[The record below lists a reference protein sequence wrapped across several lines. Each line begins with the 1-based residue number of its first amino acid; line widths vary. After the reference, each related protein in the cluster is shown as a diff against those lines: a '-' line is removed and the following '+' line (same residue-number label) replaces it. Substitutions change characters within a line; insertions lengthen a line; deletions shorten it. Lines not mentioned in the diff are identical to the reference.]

1 MKKKL
6 LLAFYALLLTMCR
19 SYSQAQPV
27 SSIDGLSCRTYTAY
41 FEEGSGMTSK
51 GVECSYTCPNGETV
65 GPLDFESDPSLSA
78 TKGDLDSL
86 FCGVTPPTF
95 TPAAVLPTSS
105 PTPAET
111 ATLQASA
118 TAAITISPTSG
129 SPLFTGQV
137 TMCDT
142 GSNLISF
149 RIVTPAPDLTGK
161 TVTVVIADQESSCMV
176 NPTNTSLM
184 TCTIPPSVTFPAS
197 VVVSLDGAVVN
208 DFIHEGIGCT
218 QITTPV
224 VTTTP

>member
-1 MKKKL
+1 MEPFK
-6 LLAFYALLLTMCR
+6 
-19 SYSQAQPV
+19 P
-27 SSIDGLSCRTYTAY
+27 IDGLSCRGSTAN
-41 FEEGSGMTSK
+41 E
-51 GVECSYTCPNGETV
+51 VVCSYTCPDGETV
-65 GPLDFESDPSLSA
+65 VDFDEDPSLSA

-86 FCGVTPPTF
+86 YCGVVLPTF
-95 TPAAVLPTSS
+95 TPVATLVASS

-111 ATLQASA
+111 ATLQASDAA
-118 TAAITISPTSG
+118 TATATISISPTSG
-129 SPLFTGQV
+129 ISGSPLLTGQV

-161 TVTVVIADQESSCMV
+161 TVTVVIADQESSSCTV

-184 TCTIPPSVTFPAS
+184 TCTLPPAVTFPAQ
-197 VVVSLDGAVVN
+197 VVVSLDGVVVN
-208 DFIHEGIGCT
+208 DFTHEGIGCT

>member
-6 LLAFYALLLTMCR
+6 FLAFYALLLTMCR

-27 SSIDGLSCRTYTAY
+27 SPIEGLSCRAYTSY
-41 FEEGSGMTSK
+41 FEGGSNITSN
-51 GVECSYTCPNGETV
+51 GVECSYICPSGEAV
-65 GPLDFESDPSLSA
+65 GPLDFETDPSLSY
-78 TKGDLDSL
+78 TKGDLDRL
-86 FCGVTPPTF
+86 FCGIAPATF
-95 TPAAVLPTSS
+95 TPAATLVPSS

-111 ATLQASA
+111 PTLQATA
-118 TAAITISPTSG
+118 TAAITISPTAG

-161 TVTVVIADQESSCMV
+161 TLTVVIADQESSCAV

-184 TCTIPPSVTFPAS
+184 TCTIPPFVTFPAT
-197 VVVSLDGAVVN
+197 VVVSVDGAVVN
-208 DFIHEGIGCT
+208 DFIHDGIGCT
-218 QITTPV
+218 QITTPAA
-224 VTTTP
+224 TTTP

>member
-6 LLAFYALLLTMCR
+6 FLAFYALLLTMCR

-27 SSIDGLSCRTYTAY
+27 SPIDGLSCRSYTAY
-41 FEEGSGMTSK
+41 FEGGSGIASE

-65 GPLDFESDPSLSA
+65 GPRDFESDPSLSA

-86 FCGVTPPTF
+86 FCGVTPVTF
-95 TPAAVLPTSS
+95 TPAPTLVVSS

-111 ATLQASA
+111 ATLEATA
-118 TAAITISPTSG
+118 TAAITISPTAG

-142 GSNLISF
+142 GANLISF

-161 TVTVVIADQESSCMV
+161 IVTVVIADQESSCGV

-184 TCTIPPSVTFPAS
+184 TCTIPSGVTFPAS

-208 DFIHEGIGCT
+208 DFVHDGIGCT

>member
-6 LLAFYALLLTMCR
+6 LLAFYALLLTMCT
-19 SYSQAQPV
+19 
-27 SSIDGLSCRTYTAY
+27 SSTQVEPSKPIDGLSCRT
-41 FEEGSGMTSK
+41 STSNR
-51 GVECSYTCPNGETV
+51 VTCSYTCPDGETV
-65 GPLDFESDPSLSA
+65 VDFDEDPSLSA

-86 FCGVTPPTF
+86 FCGVTPVTF
-95 TPAAVLPTSS
+95 TPAPTLVVSS

-111 ATLQASA
+111 ATLEA
-118 TAAITISPTSG
+118 TATEAITTSTSPAAG
-129 SPLFTGQV
+129 SPLLTGQV

-161 TVTVVIADQESSCMV
+161 TVTVVIADQESSSCTV
-176 NPTNTSLM
+176 NATNTSLL
-184 TCTIPPSVTFPAS
+184 TCTIPPSVTFPAQ

>member
-1 MKKKL
+1 MKKNL
-6 LLAFYALLLTMCR
+6 SLAFYALLLTMCT
-19 SYSQAQPV
+19 
-27 SSIDGLSCRTYTAY
+27 SSTQVEPSKPIEGLSCRATTANA
-41 FEEGSGMTSK
+41 
-51 GVECSYTCPNGETV
+51 VACSYTCPDGETV
-65 GPLDFESDPSLSA
+65 VDFDEDPSLSA

-86 FCGVTPPTF
+86 FCGVIPATF
-95 TPAAVLPTSS
+95 TPAPVIPTNS

-111 ATLQASA
+111 ATLEATA
-118 TAAITISPTSG
+118 TAASTISPTVGTPS

-142 GSNLISF
+142 GANLISF
-149 RIVTPAPDLTGK
+149 RMVTPAPDLTGK
-161 TVTVVIADQESSCMV
+161 TLSVVIADQESTCQV

-184 TCTIPPSVTFPAS
+184 TCTIPPGVTFPAQ

>member
-19 SYSQAQPV
+19 SYNQAQPV
-27 SSIDGLSCRTYTAY
+27 STIDELSCRTYTDY
-41 FEEGSGMTSK
+41 FEGESGITSK
-51 GVECSYTCPNGETV
+51 GVECTYTCPSGETV

-86 FCGVTPPTF
+86 FCGVAPVTF
-95 TPAAVLPTSS
+95 TPVPTLVVSS

-111 ATLQASA
+111 ATLEATA
-118 TAAITISPTSG
+118 TAAATISPTAG

-142 GSNLISF
+142 GANLISF
-149 RIVTPAPDLTGK
+149 RMVTPAPDLTGK
-161 TVTVVIADQESSCMV
+161 IVTVVIADQESSCTV

-184 TCTIPPSVTFPAS
+184 TCTIPPAVTFPAQ
-197 VVVSLDGAVVN
+197 VVVSLDGAIVN